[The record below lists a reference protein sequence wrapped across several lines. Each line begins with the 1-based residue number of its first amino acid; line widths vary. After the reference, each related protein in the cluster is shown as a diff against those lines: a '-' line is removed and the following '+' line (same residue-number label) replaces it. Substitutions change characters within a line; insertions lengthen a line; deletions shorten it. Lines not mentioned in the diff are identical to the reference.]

1 MNKIIN
7 IILSTIGF
15 FVGMIIIFMILLK
28 LTNHSPTIEQIILT
42 ITSLIAVMV
51 YRMKFQL
58 GKFTEFMENTKDSI
72 TNLKDEIKEIKQEF
86 KQLNNKID
94 NKFEKLEDKFNNIDK
109 QLMLIEQRI

>member
-58 GKFTEFMENTKDSI
+58 GKFTEFMDNTKESI
-72 TNLKDEIKEIKQEF
+72 NELKSDIKEIRQ
-86 KQLNNKID
+86 D
-94 NKFEKLEDKFNNIDK
+94 NKELKNLIHNIDK
-109 QLMLIEQRI
+109 RLILIEQKI

>member
-42 ITSLIAVMV
+42 ITSLIAVMF

-58 GKFTEFMENTKDSI
+58 GKFTEFMDNTKESI
-72 TNLKDEIKEIKQEF
+72 NELKSDIKEIRQ
-86 KQLNNKID
+86 D
-94 NKFEKLEDKFNNIDK
+94 NKELKNLIHNIDK
-109 QLMLIEQRI
+109 RLILIEQKI